1 MKLKSI
7 GVGIILLVLILV
19 GGVLFWHGRQQD
31 DWGEVADSEITP
43 QETLVSYFD
52 FLVNED
58 YESAVEIFYPLDGN
72 GDYDW
77 NMVTI
82 YSDPNNQNATKAEE
96 LAYYCQA
103 VGTCLK
109 VEVLSSEQAEDDL
122 YKFTVQFINGD
133 DSIFQY
139 GPFGGRTEE
148 ELSPE
153 TSFKYYVKKIDNVY
167 KVITP
172 PLYRP

>member
-1 MKLKSI
+1 MKFKSI
-7 GVGIILLVLILV
+7 GLGIVLLVLILV
-19 GGVLFWHGRQQD
+19 GGIFLWHGRQQ
-31 DWGEVADSEITP
+31 ITP

-77 NMVTI
+77 SMVTQ
-82 YSDPNNQNATKAEE
+82 YRNTKTKSSTKAEE
-96 LAYYCQA
+96 LADYCEA
-103 VGTCLK
+103 VGTCLQ
-109 VEVLSSEQAEDDL
+109 VEVLSSVEIDIDL
-122 YKFTVQFINGD
+122 YAFEVQFREKDGGV
-133 DSIFQY
+133 FLY
-139 GPFGGRTEE
+139 GPFGGIMAEQ
-148 ELSPE
+148 SPPE
-153 TSFKYYVKKIDNVY
+153 TKFQYYVKKIDNVY

>member
-1 MKLKSI
+1 MKFKSI
-7 GVGIILLVLILV
+7 GLGIVLLVLILV
-19 GGVLFWHGRQQD
+19 GGIFLWHGRQQ
-31 DWGEVADSEITP
+31 ITP

-52 FLVNED
+52 FLVIED

-77 NMVTI
+77 SMVTQ
-82 YSDPNNQNATKAEE
+82 YRHTKTKSSTKAEE
-96 LAYYCQA
+96 LANYCEA

-109 VEVLSSEQAEDDL
+109 VEVLSSEQTGDDL
-122 YKFTVQFINGD
+122 YKFTVQFINSD
-133 DSIFQY
+133 DSILLY
-139 GPFGGRTEE
+139 GPFGGMTEE
-148 ELSPE
+148 EMQPE
-153 TSFKYYVKKIDNVY
+153 TKFQYYVKKIDNVY